1 MYSNV
6 GFYKAPVC
14 KTLMVYIGCSHAATH
29 IPSLSPFFKRIFA
42 EPFVTESPK
51 SFLRLLG
58 SKFLFPDT
66 RSTILV
72 CFLIY
77 FFRVLEKRTGS
88 LKFSSNLST
97 CWLLG
102 ISMDVLLHTLLDSN
116 DASWSPFLTPGPLS
130 LILPL
135 FIPYYQ
141 HVPLTTGSHM
151 GPFSISTKSMTYVLG
166 LQLIASSTSSLISS
180 VLYLCIGASVYCT
193 TLSSVRLP
201 GCLGSISSS
210 LTSWLHS
217 SPPPAA
223 VQPMGATLE
232 IQRTQH
238 AEAVEQQ
245 LLRARARQFNVMQGG
260 RQMRLDEM
268 WGQARNNRN
277 NRPAAAPVQPSPAMV
292 QALMDMGFS
301 RQRVEQALIRS
312 GNNLPEATNILLND
326 I

>member
-6 GFYKAPVC
+6 GFYKAPVS

-77 FFRVLEKRTGS
+77 FFRVLERRTGS

-102 ISMDVLLHTLLDSN
+102 MSFDVLLHSILDSN
-116 DASWSPFLTPGPLS
+116 DVTWSPFLTPGPLS

-180 VLYLCIGASVYCT
+180 VLYMCIGASVYCT

-201 GCLGSISSS
+201 SCLGSICSS

-217 SPPPAA
+217 SPPPTSS
-223 VQPMGATLE
+223 QPMGATLE

-245 LLRARARQFNVMQGG
+245 LLRARARQFNVGG

-268 WGQARNNRN
+268 WGQGRN
-277 NRPAAAPVQPSPAMV
+277 NRPAPAAPVQPSPGMV

>member
-1 MYSNV
+1 
-6 GFYKAPVC
+6 
-14 KTLMVYIGCSHAATH
+14 
-29 IPSLSPFFKRIFA
+29 
-42 EPFVTESPK
+42 
-51 SFLRLLG
+51 
-58 SKFLFPDT
+58 
-66 RSTILV
+66 
-72 CFLIY
+72 
-77 FFRVLEKRTGS
+77 
-88 LKFSSNLST
+88 
-97 CWLLG
+97 
-102 ISMDVLLHTLLDSN
+102 
-116 DASWSPFLTPGPLS
+116 
-130 LILPL
+130 
-135 FIPYYQ
+135 
-141 HVPLTTGSHM
+141 
-151 GPFSISTKSMTYVLG
+151 MTYVLG

-180 VLYLCIGASVYCT
+180 VLYICIGASVYCT

-277 NRPAAAPVQPSPAMV
+277 NRPPAAPVQPSPTMV

-326 I
+326 IWIYEKKFQIYRHFSWLLQMWHFSGVPALGSLPLRPLPWVGHAAPTSLLALQPRTWWQL